1 MDPLLSCRYLESAG
15 WTHHNHDIVVERR
28 RTRPE
33 DRKRM
38 HEQRMYQCATA
49 VEECEGGEEDN
60 SMREGLGR
68 SLDGERRIS
77 HHQITF

>member
-1 MDPLLSCRYLESAG
+1 MTSLLSG
-15 WTHHNHDIVVERR
+15 GVHDLK
-28 RTRPE
+28 TK
-33 DRKRM
+33 KRM

-68 SLDGERRIS
+68 FLDGERRIS